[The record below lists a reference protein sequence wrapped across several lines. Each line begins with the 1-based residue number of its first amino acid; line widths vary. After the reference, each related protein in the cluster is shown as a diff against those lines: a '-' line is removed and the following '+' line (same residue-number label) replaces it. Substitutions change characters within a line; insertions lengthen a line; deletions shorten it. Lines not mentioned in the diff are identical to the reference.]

1 MNYELLTKQVCN
13 LSRSVGKYIKD
24 EVGKLKSSQVKEKG
38 LHDYVT
44 YVDLEAEKR
53 ITSELSRFLPGAG
66 FIVEENKELEK
77 ADEYNWIVDP
87 LDGTT
92 NFIHG
97 IPMFSVSIA
106 LMQGSELVIGVIY
119 EANSQECFYAWKGG
133 GAFLNRNP
141 IQVTETHKLTDALF
155 ATGFPYSD
163 YDKLDEYLHFF
174 RDLLL
179 QSRGMRRLGSAALD
193 LAYVA
198 CGRFEGF
205 YEYGLKPW
213 DVAAGTLI
221 VKQAGGQV
229 TDFSG
234 GENHLF
240 GKELMATNGAL
251 HQALLGMMKK
261 YFG

>member
-13 LSRSVGKYIKD
+13 LSRSVGNYIKD
-24 EVGKLKSSQVKEKG
+24 EVGKLNDSQVKEKG
-38 LHDYVT
+38 VHDYVT

-77 ADEYNWIVDP
+77 SDKYNWIVDP

-97 IPMFSVSIA
+97 IPMYCVSIA
-106 LMQGSELVIGVIY
+106 LMEGNEIVIGVIY
-119 EANSQECFYAWKGG
+119 EVNSQECFYAWKGSE
-133 GAFLNRNP
+133 AYLNRSP
-141 IQVTETHKLTDALF
+141 IQVSKTDKLTDALF

-163 YDKLDEYLHFF
+163 YEKLDEYLQFF
-174 RDLLL
+174 RDLLM
-179 QSRGMRRLGSAALD
+179 QSRGLRRLGSAALD

-205 YEYGLKPW
+205 YEYGLQPW

-221 VKQAGGQV
+221 VKQAGGQI

-234 GENHLF
+234 GSNHLF
-240 GKELMATNGAL
+240 GKELISTNGLL
-251 HQALLGMMKK
+251 HGGLLGMMKK